1 MQAACLKCSL
11 LSGRMRLYSDA
22 LKGANEPE
30 GSLQGRGEEVM
41 RLRILI
47 SPEMRPL
54 TSTALH
60 GAFIVTDDLRAEGFD
75 QSLIIDG
82 DTGMTH
88 QCGTNQHSA

>member
-1 MQAACLKCSL
+1 MQAACLKCSS

-60 GAFIVTDDLRAEGFD
+60 GVFIVTDDLRAEGFD

>member
-1 MQAACLKCSL
+1 MS
-11 LSGRMRLYSDA
+11 
-22 LKGANEPE
+22 LKGVCR
-30 GSLQGRGEEVM
+30 GGGEEVM

-60 GAFIVTDDLRAEGFD
+60 RAFIVTDDLRAEGFD

>member
-1 MQAACLKCSL
+1 MS
-11 LSGRMRLYSDA
+11 
-22 LKGANEPE
+22 LKGV
-30 GSLQGRGEEVM
+30 GRGGGDEVM

-75 QSLIIDG
+75 HRWRYRDDSSVWNQSALSLKQAWVVSVCLDVSVIFNTSKTTD
-82 DTGMTH
+82 
-88 QCGTNQHSA
+88 A

>member
-1 MQAACLKCSL
+1 MQAACLKCSS

-54 TSTALH
+54 TSKALH

>member
-1 MQAACLKCSL
+1 MS
-11 LSGRMRLYSDA
+11 
-22 LKGANEPE
+22 LKGVCR
-30 GSLQGRGEEVM
+30 GGREEVM

-47 SPEMRPL
+47 SPETRPL